1 MALDN
6 VTGDAA
12 GVFTE
17 QRRHLFGL
25 AYRLL
30 GSAADAEDV
39 LQDAFL
45 RWDAV
50 DRDTIKDPA
59 AWLTKAVTN
68 LCLTQLT
75 SARRR
80 RERYPGV
87 WLPEPVVTGDGQL
100 GPLETAQQRESV
112 SMAMLLLLEELTP
125 PERAVFIL
133 REAFGY
139 RHAEIAAILD
149 KSEAACRQLARRATT
164 RISAAKASQ
173 SPVTA
178 PQNTQKAHWQQLTN
192 RFLAAAAA
200 GDVASLEE
208 FLTEDV
214 VSWSDGGGKFPAGMR
229 PVLGRAKVA
238 RVFAALGPAL
248 LADAA
253 PATGVQRAFESVRQ
267 AGVEFTHAEV
277 NGSPALLAWSG
288 GAVFTVVVPV
298 IAGDSIV
305 AVYSVANPDKLAVI
319 TRQARPP
326 R

>member
-1 MALDN
+1 M
-6 VTGDAA
+6 TGDAA

-30 GSAADAEDV
+30 GSAADAEDM

-50 DRDTIKDPA
+50 DRDTVKDPA

-87 WLPEPVVTGDGQL
+87 WLPEPVLTGDGQL

-149 KSEAACRQLARRATT
+149 KSEAACRQLARRAAT
-164 RISAAKASQ
+164 RIDAAKARTPEQATPPS
-173 SPVTA
+173 TR
-178 PQNTQKAHWQQLTN
+178 KAHWQQLTN

-208 FLTEDV
+208 FLAEDV

-248 LADAA
+248 LADTARA
-253 PATGVQRAFESVRQ
+253 DTARATGVQRAFESVRR

-277 NGSPALLAWSG
+277 NGVPALLAWSG

-298 IAGDSIV
+298 IAGDRIV
-305 AVYSVANPDKLAVI
+305 AVYSIANPDKLAVI
-319 TRQARPP
+319 TRQARP
-326 R
+326 RQ